1 MYKGTGDPLL
11 AVNQS
16 LKVCGSY
23 STSYSLVP
31 PISTI
36 VKQTAGIAYVDAKSF
51 LSQKNNDVPTGMP
64 NLIVKI
70 LKVKIVIFVLQNV
83 QIIIKFLHCSAK
95 CA

>member
-1 MYKGTGDPLL
+1 MYLQTLSNLVIKCKKLRTLQLLFTVFTSKLCMYKGTGDPLL

-51 LSQKNNDVPTGMP
+51 LLQKNTDVPIP
-64 NLIVKI
+64 
-70 LKVKIVIFVLQNV
+70 Q
-83 QIIIKFLHCSAK
+83 
-95 CA
+95 